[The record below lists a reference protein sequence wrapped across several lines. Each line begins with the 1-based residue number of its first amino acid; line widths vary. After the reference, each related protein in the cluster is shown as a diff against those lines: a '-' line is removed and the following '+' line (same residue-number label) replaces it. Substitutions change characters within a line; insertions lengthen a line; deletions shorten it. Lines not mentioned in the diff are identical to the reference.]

1 MMRDDQSGRGAN
13 DGGTGRRA
21 VERVPAW
28 QKSASGIAL
37 NVPSDANTIVYVHGI
52 GNKPRASVLK
62 CQWDRALFGVDL
74 GERSRMAYWV
84 NRARFPLELVET
96 CGGADLGE
104 GGPESPGESGLG
116 AQARG
121 SSEPDLGEF
130 AGVDPQAAAVLRG
143 VAAAVWRHAATDDDA
158 GGVTA
163 QGTAAKVLPLPR
175 WMRESITRRLTRK
188 LLPDVHD
195 FLFDEEQRTYMKE
208 RLRERLLVGGGP
220 FVVIAHSQGSM
231 IAYDVLRE
239 LSDSDGVHVP
249 LLVTIGSP
257 LGLDEVQDRLRTF
270 RGGRPLEFPACV
282 TRWVNVAEHLD
293 PVAADPA
300 LSNDTESWA
309 RIIDV
314 HGLLL
319 NPDAPRHPHSASG
332 YLRSAEVQRWVRA
345 AVGNDFTQAVGR
357 FALARDVVADL
368 EDALPEQ
375 RREVLIELRA
385 EGSDADLDRRRK
397 EIQQRLSE
405 LVGSSAKDAAIEPLR
420 HFVAASLTRRE
431 VETLRDLK
439 DAGVLAT
446 VWRDASKSALI
457 DVSTHTVQA
466 RPANESYGARGAG
479 IAWAVLDTG
488 VWAGHPH
495 FARYSNVTA
504 QWDCTPQGAP
514 KKWDSKVESRRLDG
528 HGHGTHVAGIIAG
541 WWRSTPAEGA
551 EAVTYAGM
559 APEAKLHVYKVLGDD
574 GRGRDS
580 WIIKALDHIW
590 TVNEKASELV
600 IHGVNLSLGGAFDP
614 RVYGCGH
621 SPLCRELLRL
631 WRQGVAVVI
640 AAGNEGIML
649 LQGESELREVSLDV
663 SIGDPANL
671 DEAIAVGSV
680 HKSNPHTYG
689 VSYFSSRGPTA
700 DGRPKPD
707 LVAPGERVRS
717 ASFRAAA
724 SELSPAELY
733 VQMSGTSM
741 AAPHVSGLVA
751 AFLSLRRELIGRPDD
766 VKKILLGNC
775 TGLGRDPLFQGAGIP
790 NLVKMLLST

>member
-1 MMRDDQSGRGAN
+1 MTDGEQADQARK
-13 DGGTGRRA
+13 GRRQA
-21 VERVPAW
+21 RRGPERPPTW
-28 QKSASGIAL
+28 QKWASGVAL
-37 NVPSDANTIVYVHGI
+37 NVPSNANTIVYVHGI
-52 GNKPRASVLK
+52 GNKPPASVLK

-74 GERSRMAYWV
+74 GEKSRMAYWV
-84 NRARFPLELVET
+84 NRARYPLPLAET

-104 GGPESPGESGLG
+104 GGPEPAEQLGLG
-116 AQARG
+116 LRALG
-121 SSEPDLGEF
+121 SQGPDLGEL
-130 AGVDPQAAAVLRG
+130 AGLDPK
-143 VAAAVWRHAATDDDA
+143 AATLLRRVAKAVRARAASHADS

-163 QGTAAKVLPLPR
+163 QDTGAKVLPLPR
-175 WMRESITRRLTRK
+175 WMRESITRRLTRT
-188 LLPDVHD
+188 LLPDVYD
-195 FLFDEEQRTYMKE
+195 FLFDNERRKEMKE

-239 LSDSDGVHVP
+239 LGMSDGVHVP
-249 LLVTIGSP
+249 LLVTMGSP
-257 LGLDEVQDRLRTF
+257 LGLDEVQDRLQSF
-270 RGGRPLEFPACV
+270 RDGRPLEFPSCV

-293 PVAADPA
+293 PVAADRA
-300 LSNDTESWA
+300 LSNDAKSWA
-309 RIIDV
+309 KIIDV

-345 AVGNDFTQAVGR
+345 AVGNDFTQAVAR
-357 FALARDVVADL
+357 FVVARDVVADL
-368 EDALPEQ
+368 EDALPEE

-385 EGSDADLDRRRK
+385 EGSTADLDRRRQ
-397 EIQQRLSE
+397 EVLQRLTT
-405 LVGSSAKDAAIEPLR
+405 LVGSSTKDAAIEPLR
-420 HFVAASLTRRE
+420 HFVAANLTRRE
-431 VETLRDLK
+431 VETLRDFK
-439 DAGVLAT
+439 DAGALTT
-446 VWRDASKSALI
+446 VWRDAGKCALI

-466 RPANESYGARGAG
+466 RPANQSYGARGAG
-479 IAWAVLDTG
+479 IHWAVLDTG

-495 FARYSNVTA
+495 FKRYGNVAA
-504 QWDCTPQGAP
+504 QWDCTRQGPP
-514 KKWDSKVESRRLDG
+514 KKWDSRVESRRLDG
-528 HGHGTHVAGIIAG
+528 NGHGTHVAGIIAG
-541 WWRSTPAEGA
+541 WWQSAPAEGA
-551 EAVTYAGM
+551 DPVTYAGM

-580 WIIKALDHIW
+580 WIIKALDHVW

-600 IHGVNLSLGGAFDP
+600 IHGLNLSLGGAFDP

-631 WRQGVAVVI
+631 WRQGVVVVI

-649 LQGESELREVSLDV
+649 LQGETELREVSLDV

-707 LVAPGERVRS
+707 LVAPGERVMS
-717 ASFRAAA
+717 ASFRAEAK
-724 SELSPAELY
+724 ETRPAELY